1 MQAKYTRLA
10 KALIGAA
17 LGVTLLGS
25 GSAGAKDWKSVTIAL
40 DGSYA
45 PWNLTLPGGKLGGFE
60 PELVENLCAR
70 AQIQCKLVAQDWDG
84 MIPGLQA
91 GKFDVLMDAISITP
105 DREKIIAF
113 SKPYAATPATFA
125 VSDPKVLPK
134 VAANAPPL
142 KLDADSRSNAP
153 AIESMRKALKGKTIG
168 IQSGTVYTGFINA
181 NFKDVASVRVYK
193 TAPERDLD
201 LANGRIDATFDDVT
215 YYTANADKFDA
226 LAKVALGKQITAEN
240 EVTSAEPLI
249 ASQRDAVD
257 KLKTGLVQM
266 KEKLAELKSRRDT
279 LVARQKSA
287 QAQIQVQTA
296 IGSINVLD
304 PTSELSRFEDK
315 VRRQEAYAQGQA
327 EIAAS
332 SLDSQFA
339 ELESSDQQIEVEA
352 RLAALKSGQ
361 APQQL
366 GTTQVTPQIAA
377 Q

>member
-1 MQAKYTRLA
+1 MTEKQSIFGRISQLA
-10 KALIGAA
+10 KANINSLLDQAEDPQKMIDQLVRDYTNSIADAEQAVAQTIGNLRLAEQDYNEDVAA
-17 LGVTLLGS
+17 AS
-25 GSAGAKDWKSVTIAL
+25 EW
-40 DGSYA
+40 
-45 PWNLTLPGGKLGGFE
+45 GGKAL
-60 PELVENLCAR
+60 AASSR
-70 AQIQCKLVAQDWDG
+70 ADQYRT
-84 MIPGLQA
+84 A
-91 GKFDVLMDAISITP
+91 GD
-105 DREKIIAF
+105 
-113 SKPYAATPATFA
+113 
-125 VSDPKVLPK
+125 
-134 VAANAPPL
+134 
-142 KLDADSRSNAP
+142 
-153 AIESMRKALKGKTIG
+153 
-168 IQSGTVYTGFINA
+168 
-181 NFKDVASVRVYK
+181 
-193 TAPERDLD
+193 
-201 LANGRIDATFDDVT
+201 
-215 YYTANADKFDA
+215 TANADKFDA

-240 EVTSAEPLI
+240 EVKSAEPLI

-296 IGSINVLD
+296 IGQINVLD

-361 APQQL
+361 SPQQL